1 MNTIFGPP
9 TNLQIT
15 PDGKLALVANSM
27 DWVADGAG
35 WKPSPDNK
43 LYVIDLTTDPPKL
56 IDTVQVG
63 KQPSGLS
70 INRAGDLC
78 LIANRA
84 DNSISVLQDRRQLG
98 EADRH
103 GGDGRAGR
111 ARGDSRRTAS
121 GRWPRSFPGH
131 KIALL
136 DIDGDKV
143 TLQQAGRA
151 GRPVAVQRRHRAG
164 RQAGADRRQ
173 RRSPAP
179 PTATS
184 TRSA

>member
-1 MNTIFGPP
+1 MTMIQGRSLRRPLYAALLLSTAFFAGSIAARELMLVGNDEKVSWDDAGKGVNSVAGKDQVLVIDIGGDRLAPTIIARLPLMNTIFGPP

-27 DWVADGAG
+27 EWVADGAG

-43 LYVIDLTTDPPKL
+43 LYVIDLTSDPPKL

-84 DNSISVLQDRRQLG
+84 DNSISVV
-98 EADRH
+98 
-103 GGDGRAGR
+103 
-111 ARGDSRRTAS
+111 
-121 GRWPRSFPGH
+121 
-131 KIALL
+131 KIA
-136 DIDGDKV
+136 GNSV
-143 TLQQAGRA
+143 N
-151 GRPVAVQRRHRAG
+151 
-164 RQAGADRRQ
+164 
-173 RRSPAP
+173 
-179 PTATS
+179 
-184 TRSA
+184 